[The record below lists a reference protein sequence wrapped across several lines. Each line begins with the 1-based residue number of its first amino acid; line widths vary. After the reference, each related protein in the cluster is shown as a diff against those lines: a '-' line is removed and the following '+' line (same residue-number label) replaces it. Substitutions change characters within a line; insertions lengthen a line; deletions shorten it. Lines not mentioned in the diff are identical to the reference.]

1 MLRWNAE
8 EAIVDPSRSSRGILK
23 REAKRDLE
31 VAFVNNMPPSAFA
44 AAERQ
49 FLGLVAETAPV
60 PVSCRRFVV
69 SEHSADFIDKPVPGY
84 LGIENI
90 YATTPDAVIV
100 TGGAPHPGPTEDE
113 PSWEEMAKLL
123 EWACDTATVVVA
135 SCLAAHAA
143 LALFDGIDRRRL
155 HQKQTGVL
163 LQAVRSHTLL
173 TEGLPTKLH
182 MPQSRFNDV
191 PTELIQSAGYQIHLA
206 SVHFGWTVASK
217 RVGHSELVLM
227 QGHPEYDPSS
237 LLFEYR
243 RDVRHWL
250 ENGRGD
256 IPRLPSGCA
265 APVDMGQLED
275 FHSAILAKAPVEF
288 PDFELIARRATASW
302 RPHARRIYRNWLE
315 ITRGKVRSSVA

>member
-1 MLRWNAE
+1 M
-8 EAIVDPSRSSRGILK
+8 DPSRSSNGIFK
-23 REAKRDLE
+23 REATRDLE

-49 FLGLVAETAPV
+49 FLELVAETSPIPV
-60 PVSCRRFVV
+60 TCRRYLLPVRDAAF
-69 SEHSADFIDKPVPGY
+69 SEKPLPGY
-84 LGIENI
+84 LDIENI
-90 YATTPDAVIV
+90 YSTTPDAVIV

-113 PSWEEMAKLL
+113 PSWDEMAKLL
-123 EWACDTATVVVA
+123 EWACNTASVVVA

-143 LALFDGIDRRRL
+143 VALFDGIGRRRL

-173 TEGLPTKLH
+173 TEGLPAKLH

-217 RVGHSELVLM
+217 RVDHSELVLM

-243 RDVRHWL
+243 RDVRRWL
-250 ENGRGD
+250 ENAQGD
-256 IPRLPSGCA
+256 TPRLPSGCA
-265 APVDMGQLED
+265 APVDMRCLED
-275 FHSAILAKAPVEF
+275 FHSAILANTPVAF
-288 PDFELIARRATASW
+288 PDFELIAQRATSSW
-302 RPHARRIYRNWLE
+302 RPHARRIYRNWMG
-315 ITRGKVRSSVA
+315 ITRGKVSSSVA

>member
-1 MLRWNAE
+1 MLHWDAE
-8 EAIVDPSRSSRGILK
+8 EATVDPSRSSNGILK
-23 REAKRDLE
+23 REAKRNLE

-49 FLGLVAETAPV
+49 FLGLVAETSPIPV
-60 PVSCRRFVV
+60 TCRRFVV
-69 SEHSADFIDKPVPGY
+69 PHQVAEFNERQIPGY
-84 LGIENI
+84 FDIENI
-90 YATTPDAVIV
+90 YSTTPDAVIV

-113 PSWEEMAKLL
+113 PSWDEMARLL
-123 EWACDTATVVVA
+123 EWACNTATVVVA

-143 LALFDGIDRRRL
+143 VALFDGLDRRRL
-155 HQKQTGVL
+155 KQKQTGVL

-173 TEGLPTKLH
+173 TEGLPAKLH

-237 LLFEYR
+237 LLLEYR
-243 RDVRHWL
+243 RDVRRWL
-250 ENGRGD
+250 EHAQID
-256 IPRLPSGCA
+256 IPRLPNGCA
-265 APVDMGQLED
+265 APVDMRRLED
-275 FHSAILAKAPVEF
+275 FHSAILANTPVEF

-302 RPHARRIYRNWLE
+302 RPHARRIYHNWMG
-315 ITRGKVRSSVA
+315 ITRDKVSSSVA